1 MTGPQGLAVA
11 SAGKMRTEGST
22 LPPFPQLPE
31 LKDSVTARVEG
42 RLTGVVRVEQVRDG
56 GK

>member
-1 MTGPQGLAVA
+1 MA